1 MKKSLMIPKV
11 LAVTRTDNYNDQ
23 KRLGTKRQKDKNL
36 QTLYRKVKIEKHK
49 SHLQPVNSGIP
60 EG

>member
-1 MKKSLMIPKV
+1 LKIPKV
-11 LAVTRTDNYNDQ
+11 LAVTRTENYNDQ
-23 KRLGTKRQKDKNL
+23 KKLGTQRQKDKNL
-36 QTLYRKVKIEKHK
+36 QTLYRKVKIGKHK

>member
-23 KRLGTKRQKDKNL
+23 KKSGTKRQKDKNITYNI
-36 QTLYRKVKIEKHK
+36 QKVR
-49 SHLQPVNSGIP
+49 
-60 EG
+60 